1 MIKSILKTYL
11 HPVRF
16 NSQSGQSS
24 IYIVIIIM
32 VVIFA
37 VMFVGGTE
45 SLSSGNEASP
55 VSITPSAV
63 ADSGSAS
70 PSAGSSSPTTTTTT
84 SPTASP
90 TTTVGWNVSF
100 TKTLCLKETIP
111 QQEGKITAS
120 GDQDGYVSIE
130 VQNGESYV
138 VVLTAEFKA
147 PQVSY
152 NTILSNKDGFNTK
165 NWRMNIFS
173 GGTRSGNQWING
185 NLKSTYSGTGTGC

>member
-70 PSAGSSSPTTTTTT
+70 PSAGSSSPTTTTT

>member
-1 MIKSILKTYL
+1 
-11 HPVRF
+11 
-16 NSQSGQSS
+16 
-24 IYIVIIIM
+24 M

-55 VSITPSAV
+55 VTITPTLTV
-63 ADSGSAS
+63 DSGSVSPAAGSTS
-70 PSAGSSSPTTTTTT
+70 PSVTT
-84 SPTASP
+84 SPTTSP

-100 TKTLCLKETIP
+100 TKTLCLKETVP

-120 GDQDGYVSIE
+120 GDQNGYVSIE

-138 VVLTAEFKA
+138 VVLTTEFKA
-147 PQVSY
+147 PSASY

-165 NWRMNIFS
+165 MWRMNIFS
-173 GGTRSGNQWING
+173 GGTRSGNEWVNG
-185 NLKSTYSGTGTGC
+185 TLRSTYSGAATGC